1 MIKKSLIIN
10 TRNCGFFSSIFQ
22 VIDNIEYCS
31 QHDMKP
37 IIEFGPEFKYKNLEN
52 NSWNEFFYEIND
64 GVIEG
69 ELIEI
74 PQLPNG
80 ALYLLNDYIMINPL
94 SGNYKSVLWE
104 NVENLDVSYKYRQQI
119 NSTIN
124 KYLKPNDYVQNIIDN
139 FIKENF
145 DSPILGVHFRGTDFG
160 YRDINGFIL
169 KINILLEQQ
178 NFKKIYISSDNQE
191 AITLLSDAFPNS
203 CFYNTPYRTET
214 MNSTL
219 PAFYIFS
226 GEDMIKQ
233 GQSVLIESMLLSKCD
248 ALVCINSAVPKFA
261 ACVNPEMPIH
271 LVTRL
276 HHQG

>member
-1 MIKKSLIIN
+1 MVKNSLIIRTHGN
-10 TRNCGFFSSIFQ
+10 GFFSAILQ
-22 VIDNIEYCS
+22 VLDNIEYCER
-31 QHDMKP
+31 HNIKP
-37 IIEFGPEFKYKNLEN
+37 IIELGEAFRYKNLKSSWEDFF
-52 NSWNEFFYEIND
+52 NSIND
-64 GVIEG
+64 GKIEG
-69 ELIEI
+69 EPIEI
-74 PQLPNG
+74 HQLPNSV
-80 ALYLLNDYIMINPL
+80 LYLLNDYIMINPL

-124 KYLKPNDYVQNIIDN
+124 KYLKPNDYVQNIIDD
-139 FIKENF
+139 FVKENF
-145 DSPILGVHFRGTDFG
+145 NSPILGVHFRGTDFQ
-160 YRDINGFIL
+160 YSDIDSFVS
-169 KINILLEQQ
+169 KIKLLLEQQ
-178 NFKKIYISSDNQE
+178 NFKKIYIASDNQE
-191 AITLLSDAFPNS
+191 AITLLNDTFPNS
-203 CFYNTPYRTET
+203 CFLKHPYRTES

-261 ACVNPEMPIH
+261 ACVNPEIPIH